1 MNITPVVRKQSSH
14 FVAGKQRHSN
24 ICQRGSA
31 KVVIDAILC
40 WLKIEDWH
48 HQRVWSHHTC
58 APSFELRWLQT
69 GDECQRMWNHVMPV
83 SATGGLVP
91 TDVRPWSIIFG
102 TFLRHCLKHWSANI
116 SLWSHPDA
124 FKYHLW
130 FVRCSSYGFP
140 STENSFL
147 ATRTSPNTRRVN
159 HLPGVS
165 PSIWHS
171 AWSCLIIW
179 QTRSQ
184 WAAPTPYVTGRDLS
198 WWWCFFLLAFVK
210 HSVDDSEIHHHHQHH
225 HHIQQLWTDTTPSPP
240 SSDAFELQWGWNDK
254 DDDVEMKRFLL
265 DPSTCN
271 WSVIPRGE
279 EFAKTFTKRIPLHLS
294 FVQLFALM
302 FHCNRVQCSVI

>member
-1 MNITPVVRKQSSH
+1 MNITPVVRKQSSY

-24 ICQRGSA
+24 ICHLCREDQPRLWL
-31 KVVIDAILC
+31 ILC

-48 HQRVWSHHTC
+48 QQRVWSHHTC
-58 APSFELRWLQT
+58 APWFELHWLQT
-69 GDECQRMWNHVMPV
+69 GDECQRMWNHGQLYMEP
-83 SATGGLVP
+83 
-91 TDVRPWSIIFG
+91 
-102 TFLRHCLKHWSANI
+102 FLDIALFETLICRLLADI

-198 WWWCFFLLAFVK
+198 WWWCFFSPAFVK

-225 HHIQQLWTDTTPSPP
+225 HHIQPLWTDTAPSPVSTLP
-240 SSDAFELQWGWNDK
+240 IQWCFWITMGMKWQRRWCGNEKIFAGSFHLQLKCHPQRGGVCENFYK
-254 DDDVEMKRFLL
+254 E
-265 DPSTCN
+265 DPT
-271 WSVIPRGE
+271 
-279 EFAKTFTKRIPLHLS
+279 
-294 FVQLFALM
+294 ALK
-302 FHCNRVQCSVI
+302 FCSIVCTYVSLQ